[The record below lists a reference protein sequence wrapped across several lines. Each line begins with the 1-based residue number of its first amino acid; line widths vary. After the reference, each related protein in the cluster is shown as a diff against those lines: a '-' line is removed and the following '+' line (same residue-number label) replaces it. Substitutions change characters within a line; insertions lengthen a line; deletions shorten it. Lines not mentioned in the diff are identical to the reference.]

1 MAGDAHGSITTIANR
16 ISEGPHL
23 RDVIRAKNAVRL
35 HCIDHTIQYLLL
47 ISAGP
52 VCRARRQVGPDTTYK
67 GRIARRL
74 LEGGWLITPHMA
86 LSAPGRHQRR
96 PQCGDQ
102 GKVTGQTQ
110 VEELHR
116 SMVPPPSRKSQ
127 VHPQII
133 AYGAKGPR
141 GSEGGRTSCGPGTP
155 GTMQHHS
162 TPIPSLPARPGS
174 WPSCASWIRHSAQRK
189 RHSPA
194 SPPIAALRAIAVPPP
209 MTWPA
214 IADACWI
221 DLAAHGSGAI

>member
-52 VCRARRQVGPDTTYK
+52 VCRAQRQVGPDTTYK

-74 LEGGWLITPHMA
+74 LEGGWLMTPHMA

-116 SMVPPPSRKSQ
+116 SMVPPPLKEKSS
-127 VHPQII
+127 PSPD
-133 AYGAKGPR
+133 YRLRSKGA
-141 GSEGGRTSCGPGTP
+141 EGE
-155 GTMQHHS
+155 
-162 TPIPSLPARPGS
+162 
-174 WPSCASWIRHSAQRK
+174 
-189 RHSPA
+189 
-194 SPPIAALRAIAVPPP
+194 
-209 MTWPA
+209 
-214 IADACWI
+214 
-221 DLAAHGSGAI
+221 